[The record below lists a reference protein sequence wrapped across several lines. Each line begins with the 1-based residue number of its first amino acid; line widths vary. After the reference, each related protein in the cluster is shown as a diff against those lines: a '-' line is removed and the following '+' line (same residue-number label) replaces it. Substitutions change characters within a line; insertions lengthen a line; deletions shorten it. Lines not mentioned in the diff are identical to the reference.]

1 MSDWISLRQI
11 LPHQGLVHQERWHCR
26 DLVRCGKI
34 SPCQQW
40 CPDRRQQIPGD
51 IPDFRADCR
60 LIGNLR
66 QPVRVEA
73 AAHMKIGHWRRTDL
87 PRSLYSREIFN
98 SLLHVVV
105 EIALPLP
112 ASCPTATTPEPSA
125 GVPAQIPVA
134 ASSSSTATPPANDAP
149 TSSTRDRP
157 TCTPTR
163 TLRNQLPAAPPR
175 RVSPCLSA
183 ECNCTFRVS
192 STGTTP
198 NTIPVA
204 TEISRATPVTIPSM

>member
-11 LPHQGLVHQERWHCR
+11 LPHQGLVHQERRHGR

-40 CPDRRQQIPGD
+40 RPDRHQQIPGD

-105 EIALPLP
+105 EI
-112 ASCPTATTPEPSA
+112 
-125 GVPAQIPVA
+125 GY
-134 ASSSSTATPPANDAP
+134 
-149 TSSTRDRP
+149 RFG
-157 TCTPTR
+157 
-163 TLRNQLPAAPPR
+163 R
-175 RVSPCLSA
+175 RVPRQQHP
-183 ECNCTFRVS
+183 NRQQVFRLKSQWLLHQVPQRLRQKRRTNQQHKRQTYLHPHQDAAQPVS
-192 STGTTP
+192 RLLHRGVCHP
-198 NTIPVA
+198 A
-204 TEISRATPVTIPSM
+204 

>member
-1 MSDWISLRQI
+1 MMSDWISLRHK
-11 LPHQGLVHQERWHCR
+11 LTHQCFVHEYRWHCR
-26 DLVRCGKI
+26 DLVRCGKR

-40 CPDRRQQIPGD
+40 RPDRHQQIPGD

-87 PRSLYSREIFN
+87 PRSLYSWEIFN

-105 EIALPLP
+105 EIAYRFRLR
-112 ASCPTATTPEPSA
+112 
-125 GVPAQIPVA
+125 VPRQQHPNRQQVLRLK
-134 ASSSSTATPPANDAP
+134 SQWLLHQVPQRLRQKRRTNQQHKRQTYLH
-149 TSSTRDRP
+149 
-157 TCTPTR
+157 PTR

-204 TEISRATPVTIPSM
+204 TEISRATPITIPSM